1 MKVDRYCFAMVLAL
15 APLLFSYVAASYLI
29 FALPDSSLL
38 VKAANF
44 LFPLWN
50 TGYSITIDEEAL
62 ALVVLISALAFL
74 SVRRKGPCMAM
85 LHAVKWAALSV
96 IPLGIM
102 ILASPTGH
110 GFFFTRVANFQAK
123 YDFLPWFTN
132 EDLLI
137 LALALYGTISI
148 VQVLDQ
154 RCFSPGKRGET
165 GLDPVGARSQQWR
178 VRFQWRP
185 MVARSKNAESHSR
198 TGFIASP
205 GKYR

>member
-1 MKVDRYCFAMVLAL
+1 MKVDRYCFAMALAL
-15 APLLFSYVAASYLI
+15 ALLLFSYVAASYLI

-62 ALVVLISALAFL
+62 ALIVLISALAFL
-74 SVRRKGPCMAM
+74 SARRKGAGRAM

-123 YDFLPWFTN
+123 YGFLPWFTN

-137 LALALYGTISI
+137 LALTLYGTISI
-148 VQVLDQ
+148 VQILDH
-154 RCFSPGKRGET
+154 RTLSRKRGET
-165 GLDPVGARSQQWR
+165 GLDWVGA
-178 VRFQWRP
+178 
-185 MVARSKNAESHSR
+185 HS
-198 TGFIASP
+198 
-205 GKYR
+205 

>member
-1 MKVDRYCFAMVLAL
+1 MVLAF

-29 FALPDSSLL
+29 FALPDSSFL
-38 VKAANF
+38 VKAADF

-50 TGYSITIDEEAL
+50 TGYSITIDEESL
-62 ALVVLISALAFL
+62 ALIVLISALAFL
-74 SVRRKGPCMAM
+74 SVRKKGVGRAI

-132 EDLLI
+132 EDLLV
-137 LALALYGTISI
+137 LALTLYGTISM
-148 VQVLDQ
+148 VQMLDH
-154 RCFSPGKRGET
+154 RMLLSRKKE
-165 GLDPVGARSQQWR
+165 DR
-178 VRFQWRP
+178 V
-185 MVARSKNAESHSR
+185 
-198 TGFIASP
+198 
-205 GKYR
+205 